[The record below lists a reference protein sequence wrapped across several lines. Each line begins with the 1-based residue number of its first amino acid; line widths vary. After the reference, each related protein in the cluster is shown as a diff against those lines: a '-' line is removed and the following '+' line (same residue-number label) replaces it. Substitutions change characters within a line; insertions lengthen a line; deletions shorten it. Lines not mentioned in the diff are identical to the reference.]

1 MRNTIFIVLFSVILV
16 SGSVVPATFAS
27 HVSAGTGIGAGLGG
41 VNHPGSWYPGE
52 NLKVGDY
59 FKYKVCHA
67 EYKDCTDFWFSMW
80 LEKEVFDGPED
91 MLRFQVLVEDGNKI
105 LKGKMDVG
113 KVAPEPIGG
122 TVSDNI
128 LKYVSVY
135 KNSISWLSSFATAE
149 IDQPGKGPKAFSKVS
164 WGKIANI
171 GGEQVSPIGMETITV
186 PAGEYD
192 TILVGW
198 KSGGITSHINTVD
211 DFPFPVTASTWVQ
224 VTAGVPPQEYRFSLY
239 EYKGNVS
246 SNPFAGIVDTETT
259 KKGEGCITN
268 YDVVKIYEN
277 TNTNSMVV
285 SIIYGPEKPRIGCEI
300 EWTINFKKAFSTD
313 LWEDQVH
320 YNIYKVDVTDAGLV
334 PIASA
339 AADEG
344 REKFFSASGQVHTY
358 WLMQGDPGLQK
369 FVVFVEGTG
378 PLYDM
383 SQEKA
388 GYVEFDIDLQSKKS
402 VSGGLETLTPT
413 PVESETSIPGWIKNN
428 AGWWADGLIDDGSFV
443 SGIQWLIS
451 TGVMNIPPTEQGTGT
466 GGNVI
471 PDWVKNN
478 AGWWA
483 DGMIPDDAFVSGLQW
498 LISNGIMKIS

>member
-16 SGSVVPATFAS
+16 SGSVVPATFAD
-27 HVSAGTGIGAGLGG
+27 HVSAGSGIGAGLGG
-41 VNHPGSWYPGE
+41 VDHPGSWYPGE

-91 MLRFQVLVEDGNKI
+91 MLRFQVLVEDGNKV

-128 LKYVSVY
+128 LKYTSVY

-186 PAGEYD
+186 PAGGYD
-192 TILVGW
+192 TVVIGW
-198 KSGGITSHINTVD
+198 KSGGITSHIYVVD
-211 DFPFPVTASTWVQ
+211 EFPFPVKAKTWVQ
-224 VTAGVPPQEYRFSLY
+224 VTEGVPPREYEFSLH
-239 EYKGNVS
+239 EYKENVS
-246 SNPFAGIVDTETT
+246 SNPFAGFIDTEVG
-259 KKGEGCITN
+259 KKDAGCINN

-277 TNTNSMVV
+277 TNTNSMVID
-285 SIIYGPEKPRIGCEI
+285 IIYGPEKPRIGCEI
-300 EWTINFKKAFSTD
+300 EWTINFKKTFSTD
-313 LWEDQVH
+313 QWENQVH
-320 YNIYKVDVTDAGLV
+320 YDIWKVVDTDRGWS

-339 AADEG
+339 AEDEG
-344 REKFFSASGQVHTY
+344 HDKLFSTSGQVHTY

-369 FVVFVEGTG
+369 FAVIVHGTG
-378 PLYDM
+378 PVYSVPDAT
-383 SQEKA
+383 KF
-388 GYVEFDIDLQSKKS
+388 GYVIFDIDLQSKQS
-402 VSGGLETLTPT
+402 VSGSTETLTPT
-413 PVESETSIPGWIKNN
+413 PAESETSIPSWIKNN
-428 AGWWADGLIDDGSFV
+428 AGWWADGMIPDDAFV

-451 TGVMNIPPTEQGTGT
+451 NGVMNIPPTEQGTGSDD
-466 GGNVI
+466 VI
-471 PDWVKNN
+471 PSWIKNN

-498 LISNGIMKIS
+498 LISNGVMKIS